1 MYSKCW
7 VCISI
12 TQWMLSEI
20 LETCDLVP
28 SFDKSPH
35 NDYLFLSACLFKDT
49 CLCMSGCN
57 IQTYQLLFLLVRMAG
72 GWLVLI
78 DKCVS
83 VCLCTMSQATLGRNL
98 PKSNMIITLMICNLD
113 APKPQGHNNLTW
125 GRKYCPGW
133 RPEGQLTRSTACL
146 CAPGF
151 TLLCS
156 IITLCW
162 PPAPEDQP
170 YCPSPNTAACFEW
183 ALPPLWPWLPNYAWG

>member
-1 MYSKCW
+1 
-7 VCISI
+7 
-12 TQWMLSEI
+12 MLSEI
-20 LETCDLVP
+20 FWETCDLVP

-83 VCLCTMSQATLGRNL
+83 DLSLHYVTGDTGQKSAQ
-98 PKSNMIITLMICNLD
+98 SNMIITLMICNLD
-113 APKPQGHNNLTW
+113 APKPQGRNNLTW

-146 CAPGF
+146 WAPGF
-151 TLLCS
+151 LLCS
-156 IITLCW
+156 FASRSADPWPQKTSLTARLQTLLL
-162 PPAPEDQP
+162 
-170 YCPSPNTAACFEW
+170 
-183 ALPPLWPWLPNYAWG
+183 ALNEHCLLSWPWLPNYAWG